1 MKSPV
6 LQTLPICEQHISTCL
21 AEKLKEGVSEW
32 KLERPGRSIALK
44 SDNAANAVREAD
56 PHVHSSQPGVPTH
69 GNNQK
74 GCDLFSAATQLARIF
89 WRRAGDAERTTS
101 MEMFPQSEK
110 LRVLSGRTPQNK
122 YSDPEFRDFLKK
134 CLTKGSGPLHTW
146 IVTAPERI
154 YDHLR
159 DCVQQGTFFSTNR
172 SVFSPD
178 NVDKPHFSEK
188 KILVKERGVKLEKA
202 VLVDFD

>member
-44 SDNAANAVREAD
+44 SDNAANAVSEAD
-56 PHVHSSQPGVPTH
+56 PHVHSGQPGVPTH

-74 GCDLFSAATQLARIF
+74 GCDLFSAATQLPRIF
-89 WRRAGDAERTTS
+89 WRRAGDAERTKS

-110 LRVLSGRTPQNK
+110 LRVLSGRTCKTNTLTPNFETFSRNVWPKVQ
-122 YSDPEFRDFLKK
+122 DPF
-134 CLTKGSGPLHTW
+134 THG
-146 IVTAPERI
+146 
-154 YDHLR
+154 
-159 DCVQQGTFFSTNR
+159 
-172 SVFSPD
+172 
-178 NVDKPHFSEK
+178 
-188 KILVKERGVKLEKA
+188 
-202 VLVDFD
+202 